1 MEVAMTDALREARDD
16 LAFLREVAEDRG
28 PLPSHLGAHLFWP
41 GLLYG
46 LNVIYSWAGLTG
58 FAPWPA
64 DWYAWAYM
72 PATIVYIPICLWL
85 TLRSRQQHW
94 GPGARIFAAAWS
106 GVSIMVF
113 TIVGIMIAASI
124 KSGINYAAVWPPIV
138 LALYAGA
145 WLALG
150 IVLRRLWAILV
161 AIGCSLTAILI
172 ATLTGAPEA
181 WLVMGI
187 GMLLFMAAPGA
198 VMMRKKTAS

>member
-1 MEVAMTDALREARDD
+1 MTDALSSARDD

-46 LNVIYSWAGLTG
+46 LNVAYTWAGLAG
-58 FAPWPA
+58 FAPWPQ

-72 PATIVYIPICLWL
+72 PATVIYIPICIWL
-85 TLRSRQQHW
+85 TLDGRKQHW
-94 GPGARIFAAAWS
+94 GPGARVFAAAWS
-106 GVSIMVF
+106 GVSIMTLTV
-113 TIVGIMIAASI
+113 VGIVIAASV
-124 KSGINYAAVWPPIV
+124 KTGVNYAVVWPPIA

-150 IVLRRLWAILV
+150 VALRRLWAILV
-161 AIGCSLTAILI
+161 AVGCSLSAILMGI
-172 ATLTGAPEA
+172 LTGAPEV
-181 WLVMGI
+181 WLVMGL

-198 VMMRKKTAS
+198 MMMRRKKAA